1 MTQSHSMILLP
12 GNDTAHVPSAVKED
26 LSVLLGRSHNIL
38 HRVVWGVARVEE
50 EEEAVS
56 SSSKSSVLT
65 LTSPEEA
72 VSPLL

>member
-1 MTQSHSMILLP
+1 MILLP

-50 EEEAVS
+50 EEAVS